1 MARTI
6 TVKGVGTAL
15 VKPDQVELRLTLE
28 AKDRNYDKAM
38 EMAAEQIAAIKAAV
52 ENAGFEKDC
61 LKTTNFHV
69 NTVYDRVRDKNQNY
83 ITVFGGYECSHTLKL
98 VFDFDSSRLSGALSA
113 VAQSGVNPEIQISF
127 TVKNPEA
134 VNALILQDAAANAR
148 QKAEILCAASGV
160 KLGKLLTIDYNWAEV
175 NFVSRTTYNYG
186 DCMVKAAAPSA
197 VEIDPDDIKASDSA
211 AFVWEI
217 E

>member
-6 TVKGVGTAL
+6 TVKGVGTAS
-15 VKPDQVELRLTLE
+15 VKPDQVEIRLSLN
-28 AKDRNYDKAM
+28 AKNRNYDKAM
-38 EMAAEQIAAIKAAV
+38 EQAAEQIAAIKSAL
-52 ENAGFEKDC
+52 ETAGFAKDC

-69 NTVYDRVRDKNQNY
+69 STVYDRVRDKNQNY
-83 ITVFGGYECSHTLKL
+83 ITVFDGYECSHTLKL
-98 VFDFDSSRLSGALSA
+98 VFDFVSSRLSGALSA

-127 TVKNPEA
+127 TVKNPEG

-175 NFVSRTTYNYG
+175 DFVSRTTYNYG